1 MNILIDFITQNGPL
15 LLQGALMTAQLW
27 LLSSLVSLSLG
38 IILGILNSQRIRIPF
53 LSPAIAC
60 ATFILR
66 AIPFYVQLL
75 IVYFVLPA
83 ALGISLSA
91 FAAGIL
97 ALGLCSG
104 SYVCNIVRAGINSI
118 PAGQWEACYVLGFSK
133 INTLLYVIL
142 PQMMRTMLPALIN
155 ELESILKSSS
165 IISSIGVLELTRMG
179 MNIVSREM
187 NPIPIYCAIAIMYLL
202 FSCLL
207 QIVALIVEKRFQ
219 LTEK

>member
-1 MNILIDFITQNGPL
+1 MNILFDFITQNGPL

-27 LLSSLVSLSLG
+27 FLSSLMSLSIG
-38 IILGILNSQRIRIPF
+38 IILGILHSNRLWLPII
-53 LSPAIAC
+53 SPAIAC

-75 IVYFVLPA
+75 IIYFVLPA

-104 SYVCNIVRAGINSI
+104 SYVCNIVRAGINSVS
-118 PAGQWEACYVLGFSK
+118 AGQWEACYVLGFSK
-133 INTLLYVIL
+133 INTLIYVIL

-187 NPIPIYCAIAIMYLL
+187 NPIPIYCSIGVVYLL
-202 FSCLL
+202 FSCGL
-207 QIVALIVEKRFQ
+207 QIVSIIIKKRSRF
-219 LTEK
+219 